1 MNEELEMNEEN
12 KEKVQN
18 EENAVDKVEEV
29 KEKEYVVNEDTIIEE
44 KPESGE
50 PCSEE
55 NKPETQKQT
64 DNKKDR
70 KGKGKFLLVG
80 MAAAILL
87 AGGSVYAYSQTPEQ
101 RVNSSISLGNK
112 YLNEMDYEQ
121 AAVAFD
127 QALEI
132 EPRNREALLG
142 IMEASVRLGDNEGFQ
157 NAFESYLNICCEDD
171 TISEEDWRVLTQ
183 MALAAE
189 KYYGETEYKEILQTL
204 IDETQDDKLKNRY
217 VAILNEEADSAWKT
231 RDYEEVIARLEEA
244 YRLDPS
250 NEQIVNELIKIVEE
264 YAEYCRKNQQY
275 DDGLDCIARIRE
287 LLGDDTLFTD
297 QESILLANQ
306 NSDGVIQEM
315 LNQLNVYFEEDNIE
329 GIQQIM
335 EGEEWR
341 EQTDNV
347 SHVFYSENLLS
358 QNTITGKGTGI
369 YKSYGNIYVYYGNF
383 ENGIRQG
390 EGLWYYDNGDG
401 TLVKYNLNWVNG
413 IPQGEGI
420 CDRYSTLT
428 IRGYGGVKL
437 GEEKSHDIEKFNVV
451 DGFYDGKYS
460 QSTKTDY
467 AQGSMEVTYVRGIG
481 RVVDMP
487 DEIAYFMAEGEQIIG
502 WGEMTNGNFYW
513 KWYSPTPRR
522 VEGIRQVAQYTAANV
537 VLE

>member
-306 NSDGVIQEM
+306 
-315 LNQLNVYFEEDNIE
+315 
-329 GIQQIM
+329 
-335 EGEEWR
+335 
-341 EQTDNV
+341 
-347 SHVFYSENLLS
+347 SE
-358 QNTITGKGTGI
+358 
-369 YKSYGNIYVYYGNF
+369 F
-383 ENGIRQG
+383 
-390 EGLWYYDNGDG
+390 
-401 TLVKYNLNWVNG
+401 
-413 IPQGEGI
+413 
-420 CDRYSTLT
+420 
-428 IRGYGGVKL
+428 
-437 GEEKSHDIEKFNVV
+437 
-451 DGFYDGKYS
+451 
-460 QSTKTDY
+460 
-467 AQGSMEVTYVRGIG
+467 
-481 RVVDMP
+481 
-487 DEIAYFMAEGEQIIG
+487 
-502 WGEMTNGNFYW
+502 
-513 KWYSPTPRR
+513 
-522 VEGIRQVAQYTAANV
+522 
-537 VLE
+537 

>member
-250 NEQIVNELIKIVEE
+250 NEQIVNERIKIVEE
-264 YAEYCRKNQQY
+264 
-275 DDGLDCIARIRE
+275 
-287 LLGDDTLFTD
+287 
-297 QESILLANQ
+297 
-306 NSDGVIQEM
+306 
-315 LNQLNVYFEEDNIE
+315 
-329 GIQQIM
+329 
-335 EGEEWR
+335 
-341 EQTDNV
+341 
-347 SHVFYSENLLS
+347 
-358 QNTITGKGTGI
+358 
-369 YKSYGNIYVYYGNF
+369 
-383 ENGIRQG
+383 
-390 EGLWYYDNGDG
+390 
-401 TLVKYNLNWVNG
+401 
-413 IPQGEGI
+413 
-420 CDRYSTLT
+420 
-428 IRGYGGVKL
+428 
-437 GEEKSHDIEKFNVV
+437 
-451 DGFYDGKYS
+451 
-460 QSTKTDY
+460 
-467 AQGSMEVTYVRGIG
+467 
-481 RVVDMP
+481 
-487 DEIAYFMAEGEQIIG
+487 
-502 WGEMTNGNFYW
+502 
-513 KWYSPTPRR
+513 
-522 VEGIRQVAQYTAANV
+522 
-537 VLE
+537 